1 LEEEEEEED
10 KEEDSSVCD
19 EIGTGASSYTGAR
32 GGAVV
37 SSSDEVVDESRVV
50 STEEIVSVPTLF
62 GRRSEVV
69 SVSSDM
75 FYLKT
80 KTASSLKIKFEP
92 LKK

>member
-1 LEEEEEEED
+1 LEEEEEEEEED

-50 STEEIVSVPTLF
+50 ST
-62 GRRSEVV
+62 
-69 SVSSDM
+69 
-75 FYLKT
+75 
-80 KTASSLKIKFEP
+80 
-92 LKK
+92 